1 VGVDGRVKACQIIVT
16 SGSPILDGTTC
27 GLLMQRA
34 EFKPA
39 LDANGNPTEG
49 VYSSRI
55 NWVIPKHE
63 PTAIKPESMVRSFT
77 IETDGTATNCSEYK
91 NGHLVQQSVTQA
103 PCGTA
108 TKFEPLVDRN
118 GVPVRKLVTIKAS
131 VEISD
136 AP

>member
-34 EFKPA
+34 AFKPA

-49 VYSSRI
+49 LYSSRI
-55 NWVIPKHE
+55 NWVIPKYE

-77 IETDGTATNCSEYK
+77 IETDGTASDCTEYK
-91 NGHLVQQSVTQA
+91 NGHLVQQPVTRA
-103 PCGTA
+103 PCDTPA
-108 TKFEPLVDRN
+108 KFEPLVGRN
-118 GVPVRKLVTIKAS
+118 GVPVRKRVTIKES